1 MEGIGDFDESSLGR
15 EEIKVK
21 LLLDENWV
29 GGEELEC

>member
-1 MEGIGDFDESSLGR
+1 MEGTGDLDESSLGR
-15 EEIKVK
+15 EETKAK